1 MGYERTRRAGA
12 VMLGVCA
19 LFAAGCASTKVVN
32 VRRDVEQQQIPKPE
46 RILVYDI
53 AATPDDVPDDAA
65 ISGRYD
71 RREQA
76 QTSEE
81 VELGRKL
88 GATVAEK
95 LVEEIRA
102 MGLPAQRASGSGIA
116 PREGDLLIKG
126 EFVKIDAGS
135 RMKRMLIGFG
145 AGASELQT
153 HIEAYQVTAEGP
165 RRLGSA
171 QIETQGGKMP
181 GMLVPVGAGAAAGRA
196 AKSAAIAGGVGVAKE
211 VGSEGMNAAAQRT
224 AEQIAELLS
233 EGFVRQGWISP

>member
-1 MGYERTRRAGA
+1 
-12 VMLGVCA
+12 MLVACA
-19 LFAAGCASTKVVN
+19 LLVAGCASTKVVN

-65 ISGRYD
+65 IRGHYE
-71 RREQA
+71 RREQP

-95 LVEEIRA
+95 LVEEIRD
-102 MGLPAQRASGSGIA
+102 MGLPAQRASGSGLA

-126 EFVKIDAGS
+126 EFVKIDKGS

-153 HIEAYQVTAEGP
+153 HVELYQVTAEGP

-196 AKSAAIAGGVGVAKE
+196 ATSAAVAGGVAAAKE
-211 VGSEGMNAAAQRT
+211 VGPEGMNAAAKRT
-224 AEQIAELLS
+224 AEEIAKLLS
-233 EGFVRQGWISP
+233 DGFVRQGWISEDMAK

>member
-1 MGYERTRRAGA
+1 MRRTSIVALCAVGA
-12 VMLGVCA
+12 LVVT
-19 LFAAGCASTKVVN
+19 GCASSKVTS
-32 VRRDVEQQQIPKPE
+32 VRRDVEQQKIPRPD

-53 AATPDDVPDDAA
+53 AATPDDVPEEAA
-65 ISGRYD
+65 ISGHYE
-71 RREQA
+71 RREEP
-76 QTSEE
+76 QTSQD
-81 VELGRKL
+81 VKLGRSL
-88 GATVAEK
+88 GARVAEK

-126 EFVKIDAGS
+126 EFVKIDPGS

-211 VGSEGMNAAAQRT
+211 VGSEGMNAAAKRT